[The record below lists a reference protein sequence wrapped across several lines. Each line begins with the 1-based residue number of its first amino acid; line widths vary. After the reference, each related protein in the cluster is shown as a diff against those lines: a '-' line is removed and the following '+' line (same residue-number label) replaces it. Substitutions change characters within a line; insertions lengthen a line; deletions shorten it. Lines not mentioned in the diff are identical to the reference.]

1 MKVKTFR
8 NILLA
13 ILAVVIIYRFFIPFS
28 LEDIIF
34 RNKENTLFEYTDI
47 EFYAVILSV
56 PIFAAAAV
64 FFYRNR
70 YNEMT
75 KKGIWIMSL
84 IFAFLILLP
93 AAEYPSRTEITSK
106 TITTHNFLGQ
116 PSKVYKIEDAEK
128 VTVGLE
134 TTSVSSPR
142 TVSHSDMLF
151 TYRVEFADGFVYDF
165 GVPNDDKVWN
175 DIIDSVN
182 QTVKEKGIEKIIIG
196 ERYLNLDT
204 YEALTDYDNY
214 EEFIMPWLPKIE
226 GLMYE

>member
-34 RNKENTLFEYTDI
+34 RNKENTLFEYADI
-47 EFYAVILSV
+47 ELYVVIFSV

-64 FFYRNR
+64 SFYRNR
-70 YNEMT
+70 YNVMT

-84 IFAFLILLP
+84 VFAFLILLP
-93 AAEYPSRTEITSK
+93 VAEYPSRTEITSE
-106 TITTHNFLGQ
+106 TITTHNLLGQ
-116 PSKVYKIEDAEK
+116 PSNVYKIEDAER

-142 TVSHSDMLF
+142 AGSRSDMWF
-151 TYRVEFADGFVYDF
+151 VYRVEFEDGFAYDF
-165 GVPNDDKVWN
+165 GAPNDDKLWN
-175 DIIDSVN
+175 EIINSVN
-182 QTVKEKGIEKIIIG
+182 ETVKEKGIEKIIIG
-196 ERYLNLDT
+196 ERYLDLDT
-204 YEALTDYDNY
+204 YEALTVYDNY
-214 EEFIMPWLPKIE
+214 EELIMPWLTRIE
-226 GLMYE
+226 GLMYD